1 MSEHL
6 PWFATDKTRI
16 FFDMHLPD
24 WPEKGVAER
33 FDPVALAK
41 TFAETGAES
50 VVFYAKCQYGNFYYP
65 TRNGHLHSGLN
76 GRDLFGE
83 FTHAA
88 HGHGMKVIAYYSASW
103 DTRLAF
109 EHPEWLTSD
118 RDGKVFLGRWPT
130 LCLNTAYR
138 ALIFE
143 HLREIAEQT
152 AADGLWLDM
161 AIVGKG
167 RCYCRRCGELFRD
180 RFHADLPRSE
190 DDPNWL
196 RFLNWRFDTVEA
208 FFSAARDVVK
218 KRRPDFAFCNNYW
231 GYPYMD
237 ASMGSRAVGALKA
250 VDYATGEGYSEW
262 SGITSPSLFA
272 KYLRDASG
280 GKPVEVLLS
289 RFHETWD
296 FTLRPATQ
304 IAYEAS
310 AVAANGATVTIDDEP
325 YHDGTIELAVYQT
338 LKPVFGEIHARQ
350 DLITGTEPLRFAGI
364 WYSQKTH
371 DRCVGDRNPDF
382 IASIAGA
389 YKTLIEAHVPV
400 GFVFDE
406 LLTPDLVKQYAVL
419 LLPSVSD
426 LTPSES
432 GILQQYVR
440 NGGGLI
446 CLGVTGSISGMQD
459 LLGLRYA
466 GLSNHE
472 VHYLEIPHRNDRQ
485 GSAIRHYCRTN
496 DRQREAVNNAI
507 GRFELPLLVEGPACK
522 VAPSDGVGSGAVIYP
537 ICDSTDQIY
546 YHNHLPAPHTWS
558 THPAVI
564 RHRIGRG
571 KTIYFAADLARQFA
585 KNGQPI
591 LRDIIIDALNEVA
604 QTNLPVRTHCPRTTE
619 LLVHVHR
626 SGRWIC
632 HFVSVHLKLPTWY
645 GELAIANDR
654 AARTKDVYEETLPIY
669 NVELSVNRNVAEALL
684 YPGNL
689 RLKITKIDET
699 TTIRVPRIELWETVV
714 LTFAD

>member
-33 FDPVALAK
+33 FDPAALAK
-41 TFAETGAES
+41 TFVEAGAES

-65 TRNGHLHSGLN
+65 TRHASLHSGLK

-83 FTHAA
+83 FAHAA
-88 HGHGMKVIAYYSASW
+88 HSHGMKVVAYYSASW
-103 DTRLAF
+103 DTRVAS
-109 EHPEWLTSD
+109 EHPEWLTLD
-118 RDGKVFLGRWPT
+118 REGKVFLGRWPT
-130 LCLNTAYR
+130 LCLNSPYR

-143 HLREIAEQT
+143 HLREIAEET

-161 AIVGKG
+161 AIIGKA
-167 RCYCRRCGELFRD
+167 RCYCGRCAEIFRD

-196 RFLNWRFDTVEA
+196 RFLNWRFDTIEE
-208 FFSAARDVVK
+208 FFSNAREVVK
-218 KRRPDFAFCNNYW
+218 KRRPDFVFCNNYW

-237 ASMGSRAVGALKA
+237 ASMGSRAVGAFKA
-250 VDYATGEGYSEW
+250 ADYATGEGYSEW

-304 IAYEAS
+304 IAYEAY

-325 YHDGTIELAVYQT
+325 YHDGTIEPAVYQT
-338 LKPVFGEIHARQ
+338 LKPVFGEIHARR

-371 DRCVGDRNPDF
+371 DHCTGARHHDF
-382 IASIAGA
+382 IASISGA
-389 YKTLIEAHVPV
+389 YKALIEAHVPV

-406 LLTPDLVKQYAVL
+406 LFSPSVVQQYAVL
-419 LLPSVSD
+419 LLPSVSQ
-426 LTPSES
+426 LTTAEVR
-432 GILQQYVR
+432 ILKEYVQ
-440 NGGGLI
+440 NGGGLV
-446 CLGVTGSISGMQD
+446 CLGATGSIAEMD
-459 LLGLRYA
+459 ILLGFQYA
-466 GLSNHE
+466 GVSNHD
-472 VHYLEIPHRNDRQ
+472 VHYLEIPRRAAGPAALQTESDK
-485 GSAIRHYCRTN
+485 
-496 DRQREAVNNAI
+496 
-507 GRFELPLLVEGPACK
+507 LPLLIEGSAHQVDPAG
-522 VAPSDGVGSGAVIYP
+522 STGSGTLVYP
-537 ICDSTDQIY
+537 ICDTTDQTY
-546 YHNHLPAPHTWS
+546 YHNHLPAPHTRS
-558 THPAVI
+558 AHPAVV
-564 RHRIGRG
+564 RHQIGPG

-585 KNGQPI
+585 RNGQPI
-591 LRDIIIDALNEVA
+591 LRDIIVDALNEVA
-604 QTNLPVRTHCPRTTE
+604 QSELPVRTRCPRTTE
-619 LLVHVHR
+619 LLIQVDR

-632 HFVSVHLKLPTWY
+632 HFLSVHLKLPTWY
-645 GELAIANDR
+645 GELAIANDS
-654 AARTKDVYEETLPIY
+654 AARTKEVYEETLPIY
-669 NVELSVNRNVAEALL
+669 NAELSVNRKIAEAIL
-684 YPGNL
+684 YPGNIL
-689 RLKITKIDET
+689 LETTNLGNT
-699 TTIRVPRIELWETVV
+699 TTIRIPRIELWETVV